1 MDNTELQEIF
11 RNIGK
16 KHKYETVAAEF
27 TAYKDFKVRWQRSY
41 KWADFKV
48 SDYLSDAPAEV
59 IEGLAETLFTR
70 ICVRDETAFSEEMC
84 DWVTAPRFART
95 KQPIYLRRSR
105 NITRSPKGEHRD
117 LTDSYN
123 RLIEM
128 GLVEKDQDLFLSW
141 TKEPNIRKVGHC
153 SVLMKVV
160 SLSSSLDNPE
170 IPDFVVDYVLHHE
183 LCHLI
188 MGFNPTS
195 ERNRK
200 EFAELE
206 AMYPNQNEAESWLRK
221 LCMCL

>member
-16 KHKYETVAAEF
+16 KHKYDTVAAEF

-48 SDYLSDAPAEV
+48 SDYLSDAPEKV
-59 IEGLAETLFTR
+59 VEGLAETLFTR
-70 ICVRDETAFSEEMC
+70 ITMRDETSFSEEMC
-84 DWVTAPRFART
+84 DWVTAPEFAQT

-105 NITRSPKGEHRD
+105 NITRSPRGEHRN

-123 RLIEM
+123 RLIDM
-128 GLVEKDQDLFLSW
+128 GLVERDPALFLSW
-141 TKEPNIRKVGHC
+141 TKEPNIRKLGHC

-160 SLSSSLDNPE
+160 SLSSALDDPE
-170 IPDFVVDYVLHHE
+170 IPEFVMDYVLYHE

-188 MGFNPTS
+188 MGFNPTLG
-195 ERNRK
+195 RNK
-200 EFAELE
+200 TKFAELE
-206 AMYPNQNEAESWLRK
+206 AMYPKQDEAESWLRK
-221 LCMCL
+221 LCMSL

>member
-16 KHKYETVAAEF
+16 KYKYDAVAAEF

-48 SDYLSDAPAEV
+48 SDYLSDAPGRV

-70 ICVRDETAFSEEMC
+70 ICIRDETSFSEEMC
-84 DWVTAPRFART
+84 DWVTAPEFART

-105 NITRSPKGEHRD
+105 NITRSPEGEHRN

-123 RLIEM
+123 RLIDA
-128 GLVEKDQDLFLSW
+128 GLVEKDPDMFLSW
-141 TKEPNIRKVGHC
+141 TREPSIRKVGHC

-160 SLSSSLDNPE
+160 SLSSALDNPE
-170 IPDFVVDYVLHHE
+170 IPDFVTDYVMYHE
-183 LCHLI
+183 LCHTI
-188 MGFNPTS
+188 MGFNPTT
-195 ERNRK
+195 ERNQK

-206 AMYPNQNEAESWLRK
+206 ALYPRQNEAEAWLRK